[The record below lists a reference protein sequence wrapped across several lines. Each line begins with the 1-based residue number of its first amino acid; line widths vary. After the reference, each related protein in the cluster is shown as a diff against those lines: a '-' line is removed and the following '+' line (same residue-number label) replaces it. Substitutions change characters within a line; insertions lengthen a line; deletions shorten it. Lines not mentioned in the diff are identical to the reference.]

1 MIDSMDMMPAALAA
15 QQAITQQNVALSM
28 IKKSAEMQQQIAD
41 VILEGAQSVS
51 ASSRG
56 GIVNIAA

>member
-1 MIDSMDMMPAALAA
+1 MMPAAIAA
-15 QQAITQQNVALSM
+15 QMAMTQQNVALSM

-41 VILEGAQSVS
+41 VIMEGAQSVPS
-51 ASSRG
+51 SSRG

>member
-1 MIDSMDMMPAALAA
+1 MDMMPAAIAA
-15 QQAITQQNVALSM
+15 QMAMTQQNVALSM

-41 VILEGAQSVS
+41 VIMEGAQSVPS
-51 ASSRG
+51 SSRG

>member
-1 MIDSMDMMPAALAA
+1 MDMMPAAIAA
-15 QQAITQQNVALSM
+15 QMAITQQNAALSM

-41 VILEGAQSVS
+41 VILEGAQAVS